1 MTERAERREEMK
13 LVIEYF
19 RLAASFALLISVLF
33 AGLQWSNANDAAR
46 RANQVA
52 TLALYERMTNEWRD
66 HLKTFVERPHLRPYF
81 EEKREFETDD
91 KYRQSVLALA
101 DVRLDVMDAVLTYAA
116 LSGQSNE
123 ITGWKN
129 AFASAFRKSTILC
142 ARLNETESSYP
153 NAEILSVAAS
163 CAGGA
168 GTPK

>member
-1 MTERAERREEMK
+1 MTERAERREEIK
-13 LVIEYF
+13 LVVEYF
-19 RLAASFALLISVLF
+19 RLAASFVVVFLVLF
-33 AGLQWSNANDAAR
+33 AGLQWSNANEAAK

-81 EEKREFETDD
+81 EEMKEFETDD

-101 DVRLDVMDAVLTYAA
+101 DVRLDVIDAVLTYAA
-116 LSGQSNE
+116 LSGRSHE

-153 NAEILSVAAS
+153 NAEILLVAAS
-163 CAGGA
+163 CAGRAGA
-168 GTPK
+168 SK